1 MQKAFKNRWVK
12 TGAQAVALTAL
23 ILGLVSFVGANK
35 TVAVTVDGQT
45 QSVQAYGATVA
56 DLLDAASIPVGEGDK
71 VSPALDTA
79 VDDGAS
85 ITVNHNKTVDVSIDG
100 VDRVVHTTGLTV
112 ADVLDQLDVGDSADV
127 STGPQLELAAL
138 SSPLEISTEKT
149 LVLTADGK
157 TRTLTTTGATVGQ
170 ALQDAGI
177 AVGSDDHLS
186 VARNAEVK
194 DGHEVVLV
202 RVETTT
208 DTVTRAID
216 HDVEQTKDKDLAE
229 GKTRTLKQGHDGE
242 RTLTYSVTT
251 HDGREVTRELVD
263 SKVTTRPVDT
273 EVAVGT
279 RQPVKKE
286 AAKEAARKHSATKE
300 STQKEP
306 TQKEP
311 TQKESTQKDSTR
323 EAARKEPKASTGG
336 GTSASA
342 GGVSS
347 TWRALAKCESGGN
360 WAINTGN
367 GYYGGLQFSQGSW
380 LGAGGGKYA
389 AYPHQASPAEQV
401 AVAEKLRASGGWGH
415 WPACSSKLGLR

>member
-45 QSVQAYGATVA
+45 QSVQAYGNTVA
-56 DLLDAASIPVGEGDK
+56 DMLASASIPVGAGDK
-71 VSPALDTA
+71 VSPSLDAA
-79 VDDGAS
+79 VDDGAA
-85 ITVNHNKTVDVSIDG
+85 ITVNRNKSVDVSIDG

-149 LVLTADGK
+149 LALTADGK
-157 TRTLTTTGATVGQ
+157 TRKLTTTEATVGQ
-170 ALQDAGI
+170 ALKDAGI
-177 AVGSDDHLS
+177 TVGKDDHLS
-186 VARNAEVK
+186 VDPDTEVK
-194 DGHEVVLV
+194 DGHEVILV

-208 DTVTRAID
+208 ETVTEAID
-216 HDVEQTKDKDLAE
+216 HDVEKTKDNDLAV
-229 GKTRTLKQGHDGE
+229 GKTKTLEQGHDGE
-242 RTLTYSVTT
+242 RTLTYTVTT
-251 HDGREVTRELVD
+251 HDGREFSRKLLD
-263 SKVTTRPVDT
+263 SKVTTQPVDT

-279 RQPVKKE
+279 KKPEKKE
-286 AAKEAARKHSATKE
+286 PA
-300 STQKEP
+300 
-306 TQKEP
+306 
-311 TQKESTQKDSTR
+311 
-323 EAARKEPKASTGG
+323 KASTGG
-336 GTSASA
+336 GTTASA

-347 TWRALAKCESGGN
+347 AWRALAQCESGGN
-360 WAINTGN
+360 WSINTGN
-367 GYYGGLQFSQGSW
+367 GYYGGLQFSRSSW

>member
-45 QSVQAYGATVA
+45 QSVQAYGNTVA
-56 DLLDAASIPVGEGDK
+56 DMLASASIPVGDGDK
-71 VSPALDTA
+71 VSPALDAA
-79 VDDGAS
+79 VDDGAA
-85 ITVNHNKTVDVSIDG
+85 ITVNRNKSVDVSIDG

-149 LVLTADGK
+149 LALTADGK
-157 TRTLTTTGATVGQ
+157 TRQLTTTEATVGQ
-170 ALQDAGI
+170 ALEDAGI
-177 AVGSDDHLS
+177 AIGKDDHLS
-186 VARNAEVK
+186 VDPDTEVK
-194 DGHEVVLV
+194 DGHEVILV

-208 DTVTRAID
+208 DTVTQAID
-216 HDVEQTKDKDLAE
+216 HDVEETKDNDLAQ
-229 GKTRTLKQGHDGE
+229 GKTKTLQQGHDGV
-242 RTLTYSVTT
+242 RTLTYTVTT
-251 HDGREVTRELVD
+251 HDGREFSRELVD
-263 SKVTTRPVDT
+263 SKVTTKPVDA

-279 RQPVKKE
+279 KKPETKTPEKKE
-286 AAKEAARKHSATKE
+286 PAKAA
-300 STQKEP
+300 
-306 TQKEP
+306 
-311 TQKESTQKDSTR
+311 
-323 EAARKEPKASTGG
+323 TGG
-336 GTSASA
+336 TTASA

-367 GYYGGLQFSQGSW
+367 GYYGGLQFSQSSW

-389 AYPHQASPAEQV
+389 AYPNQASPAEQV